1 MNVDIDTY
9 LTSWAIYRID
19 CELRI
24 RNRAKIN
31 ADGWRKL
38 RQFHLEQY
46 INREESP
53 FAFMFALKFKHQRIF
68 KQISS
73 ANEIYKVSL
82 QKRQTIFQEKLYG
95 RG

>member
-1 MNVDIDTY
+1 MNIDINDY
-9 LTSWAIYRID
+9 LISWAVYRID
-19 CELRI
+19 CDLKA

-46 INREESP
+46 VSKVESP
-53 FAFMFALKFKHQRIF
+53 FFFMFALKFKHQKVF